1 MFKIFIYIYF
11 FFAILAVKSLMFNI
25 WQPRSIQIKP
35 ERFFEL
41 TICLAESQLI
51 NVIYETSRAV
61 GTGFWA
67 VHTARCHFFF
77 SDEVCCVWEGVIY
90 GGVGVHSV
98 SKNWRGMHLV
108 ELHVFCGRVRCA
120 RGYVW
125 LKWAVRMC
133 VFVSLCVCACCD
145 LSYGTAV
152 KSSDRGAVNQNV
164 STLKPPGCCHRTLF
178 LMYCL

>member
-77 SDEVCCVWEGVIY
+77 FLMRSAACGRAWYMAAWACILWVKTGEVCIWWNYMFFAGA
-90 GGVGVHSV
+90 S
-98 SKNWRGMHLV
+98 
-108 ELHVFCGRVRCA
+108 
-120 RGYVW
+120 
-125 LKWAVRMC
+125 AVREDMCGWSEQCACVCLCLC
-133 VFVSLCVCACCD
+133 VFAH
-145 LSYGTAV
+145 AV
-152 KSSDRGAVNQNV
+152 
-164 STLKPPGCCHRTLF
+164 TF
-178 LMYCL
+178 LMEQLWSQVTEEL